1 LAVSEQEANAV
12 SIYPNPA
19 REYVTITADKSIQS
33 LDIYD
38 AYGRIVYTQT
48 NLGNVHTIDTSL
60 LAKGM
65 YHLHLNGLESQRL
78 IVE

>member
-1 LAVSEQEANAV
+1 MNV
-12 SIYPNPA
+12 YPNPA
-19 REYVTITADKSIQS
+19 REFVTITAQESIQS
-33 LDIYD
+33 LEVYD

-65 YHLHLNGLESQRL
+65 YHLHLNGAVSQRL